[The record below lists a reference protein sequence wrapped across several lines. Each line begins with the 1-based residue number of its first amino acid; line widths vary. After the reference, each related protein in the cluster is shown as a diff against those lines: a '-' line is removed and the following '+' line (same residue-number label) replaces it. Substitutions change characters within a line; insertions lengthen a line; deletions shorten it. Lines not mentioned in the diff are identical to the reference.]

1 MTPGTAVFPMPPAVC
16 ARKSLRW
23 FASLRARVVCAR
35 AARFEIF
42 ARVRAWRSR
51 LTPSR
56 GFPAVGKSAPL
67 QCFPQNGGGAFRGGD
82 PRRCQAR
89 PRSVSFPVARS

>member
-16 ARKSLRW
+16 ARQSLRW

-42 ARVRAWRSR
+42 ARVRAWQSR
-51 LTPSR
+51 LTPSL
-56 GFPAVGKSAPL
+56 GFLAVGKRAPL
-67 QCFPQNGGGAFRGGD
+67 RCPCQNGGGAF
-82 PRRCQAR
+82 
-89 PRSVSFPVARS
+89 